1 MNKEKVSKYLSS
13 KGFKNDLITG
23 IVTFLA
29 IILMLLYNFMKSG
42 FKLDNYTDPAY
53 YVDSIF
59 LIVVL
64 WLLRYAWSNRAKYTF
79 RNSPKY
85 TVEMDI
91 INGCRDMIELQDSEN
106 KSQVVIDDLNRE
118 RKLKKYR
125 TVLSNEIIEI
135 DKKLH
140 KLEMKKD
147 SKRNLRKSSKLKKE
161 RDLLS
166 DRRKLVDD
174 SANGKD
180 TTLDIEDIA
189 VEYQP
194 LSKAVLFSEASS
206 ISIDDELIMNTS
218 KVFYKRNFKT
228 NIMTTIISLML
239 VGLSMDA
246 AISGDWFRLF
256 MMISLGV
263 ATALL
268 SYTSMMNIEKYENL
282 PLVRKRKEYV
292 IQIIRIC
299 GFAPQNKK
307 DSN

>member
-1 MNKEKVSKYLSS
+1 MNKEKVSKYFNS
-13 KGFKNDLITG
+13 KGFKNDLVTG
-23 IVTFLA
+23 IVTGLA

-42 FKLDNYTDPAY
+42 FQVGNYKELSY

-64 WLLRYAWSNRAKYTF
+64 WLLRYAWSNRAKFTF
-79 RNSPKY
+79 RNKPIY

-91 INGCRDMIELQDSEN
+91 INAGRELIELQDSGN

-125 TVLSNEIIEI
+125 TVLSNKIIEI
-135 DKKLH
+135 DNKLH
-140 KLEMKKD
+140 KLELKK
-147 SKRNLRKSSKLKKE
+147 STKRNLKKSAKLKKE

-174 SANGKD
+174 FANGKD
-180 TTLDIEDIA
+180 KTLDIEDIA
-189 VEYQP
+189 VDYQP

-206 ISIDDELIMNTS
+206 ISIDDELVMNTT

-228 NIMTTIISLML
+228 NIMTTVISLML

-256 MMISLGV
+256 MMIALGV

-268 SYTSMMNIEKYENL
+268 SYTSMISIEKYENL

-292 IQIIRIC
+292 VQIIRIC
-299 GFAPQNKK
+299 GFTPQKK
-307 DSN
+307 ED